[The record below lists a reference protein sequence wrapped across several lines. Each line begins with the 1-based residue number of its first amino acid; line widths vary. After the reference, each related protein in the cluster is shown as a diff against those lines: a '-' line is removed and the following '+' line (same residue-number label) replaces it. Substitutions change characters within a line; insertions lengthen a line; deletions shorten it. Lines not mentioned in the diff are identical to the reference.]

1 MDWLN
6 YLLFFVSF
14 VGFRR
19 AIALH
24 EAPTHC
30 SPLCAATGYLDP
42 WELYETMRTAK
53 STLSMCMCIQLL
65 KIVKVAT
72 ECVPKLG

>member
-24 EAPTHC
+24 EAPAHPLLA
-30 SPLCAATGYLDP
+30 PLCGH
-42 WELYETMRTAK
+42 R
-53 STLSMCMCIQLL
+53 LL
-65 KIVKVAT
+65 GPVGA
-72 ECVPKLG
+72 L